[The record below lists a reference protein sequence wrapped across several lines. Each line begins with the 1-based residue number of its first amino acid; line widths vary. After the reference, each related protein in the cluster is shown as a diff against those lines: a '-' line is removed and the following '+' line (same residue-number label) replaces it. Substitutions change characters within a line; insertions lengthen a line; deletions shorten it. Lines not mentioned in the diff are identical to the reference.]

1 MKNNYSL
8 KTPVLNPKKSTVN
21 FLLNFSKS
29 IAVLNSNQKKFIIS
43 KNYKPLILL
52 KFVPYEKHKAHFF

>member
-8 KTPVLNPKKSTVN
+8 ETPVLNPKKSTVN

-43 KNYKPLILL
+43 KN
-52 KFVPYEKHKAHFF
+52 

>member
-8 KTPVLNPKKSTVN
+8 KNPVLNPKKSTVN
-21 FLLNFSKS
+21 FLLNYSKS

-43 KNYKPLILL
+43 KN
-52 KFVPYEKHKAHFF
+52 

>member
-8 KTPVLNPKKSTVN
+8 KTLVLKPKKSTVN

-29 IAVLNSNQKKFIIS
+29 IAVLTSNEKKFIIS
-43 KNYKPLILL
+43 KN
-52 KFVPYEKHKAHFF
+52 

>member
-8 KTPVLNPKKSTVN
+8 KNPVLNPKKSTVN

-43 KNYKPLILL
+43 KN
-52 KFVPYEKHKAHFF
+52 

>member
-21 FLLNFSKS
+21 FLLNYSKN
-29 IAVLNSNQKKFIIS
+29 IAVLTSNEKKFIIS
-43 KNYKPLILL
+43 KN
-52 KFVPYEKHKAHFF
+52 